1 MSDRHEITDQR
12 GMPSSGRCRAL
23 LIEAD
28 EAYRVTIAACVRLAG
43 CRVEQVATPAAAYRE
58 LAHGSFDLLVW
69 GVAHGADCRGD
80 VISELRLRTEAPL
93 VLVDDAFE
101 MAQLDLESGA
111 DQWLPKPFIPGAL
124 VGCVRAALRKSS
136 SSIMQVA
143 SRVEI
148 RGMVLDGRMRK
159 LTFNGAEVG
168 FTRQEW
174 ELLSILVSYP
184 DRFLGAREIV
194 RLGWRAGQHG
204 PEQLRTYVRRLRQ
217 KVEPLNLPCHLLSQH
232 GQGYCLTF
240 D

>member
-1 MSDRHEITDQR
+1 M
-12 GMPSSGRCRAL
+12 GGGRCRAL

-28 EAYRVTIAACVRLAG
+28 DAYRVTIAACMRLAG
-43 CRVEQVATPAAAYRE
+43 CRVDQVATPAFAFPA
-58 LAHGSFDLLVW
+58 LDHGSFDLVVW
-69 GVAHGADCRGD
+69 GVAPGVDSRSE
-80 VISELRLRTEAPL
+80 VISELRLRTQAPL
-93 VLVDDAFE
+93 VLIDDASE
-101 MAQLDLESGA
+101 MAQVDLESGA

-124 VGCVRAALRKSS
+124 VGSVRAALRKSA
-136 SSIMQVA
+136 SSIMQIA

-148 RGMVLDGRMRK
+148 RGMVLDGKTRR
-159 LTFNGAEVG
+159 LTCGGSEVW

-217 KVEPLNLPCHLLSQH
+217 KLEPIDPPCHLLSQH
-232 GQGYCLTF
+232 GQGYCLSFESVPVRVARTTE
-240 D
+240 

>member
-1 MSDRHEITDQR
+1 MINGHMIADQPETAGAFR
-12 GMPSSGRCRAL
+12 TRAL

-28 EAYRVTIAACVRLAG
+28 DAYRVTIAACMRLAG
-43 CRVEQVATPAAAYRE
+43 CRVDHVATPALAYSEFER
-58 LAHGSFDLLVW
+58 GSFDLVVW
-69 GVAHGADCRGD
+69 GVAPGVDCRSE

-93 VLVDDAFE
+93 ILIDDVIE

-111 DQWLPKPFIPGAL
+111 DQWLPKPFVPGAL
-124 VGCVRAALRKSS
+124 VGCVRAAMRKSG

-148 RGMVLDGRMRK
+148 RGMVLDGKTRRLK
-159 LTFNGAEVG
+159 FNGSEVE

-204 PEQLRTYVRRLRQ
+204 PEQLRTYVRRLRL
-217 KVEPLNLPCHLLSQH
+217 KLDPLDLPCHLLSQH
-232 GQGYCLTF
+232 GQGYCLNF
-240 D
+240 S